1 MLAVGEV
8 FSDKRP
14 TRWEIVDRVGA
25 GDSFS
30 GGFIY
35 GCLASGD
42 VETALKMGNAY
53 AAIKHSIPG
62 DLNWAT
68 KSELETVMQGG
79 GLRVAR

>member
-1 MLAVGEV
+1 
-8 FSDKRP
+8 
-14 TRWEIVDRVGA
+14 
-25 GDSFS
+25 
-30 GGFIY
+30 
-35 GCLASGD
+35 
-42 VETALKMGNAY
+42 MGNAY